1 MCFSGYVKVDSRARQ
16 YGRPR
21 AIALS
26 ASPDTVDRAQ
36 SVLFD
41 LHHTGFILSEQQHVT
56 PIEDDRY
63 ATSHVTGEHNIRAAG
78 LDMHNPVFLVSG
90 MGVVLFVF
98 LTLLFDEQA
107 AALFGELRPLVT
119 STFDWVFMGAS
130 NLFVLFALA
139 LVVSP
144 YGSIRLGGADS
155 IPQYGFTSWVAML
168 FAAGIGIGI
177 MFYAVLE
184 PMNHLI
190 AISGTAESAAR
201 NAPLGMALGTGD
213 EAQRL
218 AMAATIYHWA
228 FHPWAIYAMVGL
240 ALAFFCYN
248 KNLPMV
254 IRSAFYPLLGE
265 RVWGWPG
272 HLIDIFAVFATLF
285 GLATSLG
292 YGAEQAGGGLH
303 YVYDAPTGSASNLVV
318 IGVITLMAL
327 VSVLRGLDG
336 GIKRLSEINMLLAV
350 VLGAFVLTVGP
361 TGEILMDVFW
371 NIGAYL
377 AYLVPL
383 SRWGGREDM
392 GYMHDWTTFYWSW
405 WIAFSPFVG
414 MFIARISL
422 GRTVRQFILGCILAP
437 SFIFVVWMTVFGS
450 FAFDQYL
457 AEGYMGVVE
466 SVRNWQPELSLFRFL
481 DELPFTTITST
492 IGIVLVLVFFVT
504 SMDSG
509 SLILDTMTSGGKTE
523 TPLAQRIFWC
533 VFLGLLGIALLQ
545 GGGLASLQSLSL
557 TMGLPFCLI
566 IVAMCVSL
574 LMGLH
579 NEWKDGRRESSP
591 S

>member
-1 MCFSGYVKVDSRARQ
+1 M
-16 YGRPR
+16 
-21 AIALS
+21 
-26 ASPDTVDRAQ
+26 
-36 SVLFD
+36 
-41 LHHTGFILSEQQHVT
+41 SEQPQ
-56 PIEDDRY
+56 PIRSDTDRY
-63 ATSHVTGEHNIRAAG
+63 ATSHVTGEHNLRVAG
-78 LDMHNPVFLVSG
+78 LDIHNPVFLISG
-90 MGVVLFVF
+90 LGVALFVL
-98 LTLLFDEQA
+98 LTLLFNKEA
-107 AALFGELRPLVT
+107 AVFFEGLRPMVT
-119 STFDWVFMGAS
+119 SHFDWVFMGAA
-130 NLFVLFALA
+130 NLFVILAIA
-139 LVVSP
+139 LVLSP
-144 YGSIRLGGADS
+144 YGSIRLGGPHAKPRFRF
-155 IPQYGFTSWVAML
+155 ISWVSML

-190 AISGTAESAAR
+190 ALSGPADSAIK
-201 NAPLGMALGTGD
+201 NAPLGVALGGGED
-213 EAQRL
+213 ARRL
-218 AMAATIYHWA
+218 AMAATLYHWA
-228 FHPWAIYAMVGL
+228 IHPWAIYAMVGL

-292 YGAEQAGGGLH
+292 YGAEQAGGGLS
-303 YVYDAPTGSASNLVV
+303 YVYDAPTGSSTNLVV
-318 IGVITLMAL
+318 VAVITMMAL

-350 VLGAFVLTVGP
+350 VLCGFVLAVGP
-361 TGEILMDVFW
+361 TGTILMDIVK
-371 NIGAYL
+371 NIWAYL
-377 AYLVPL
+377 VYLVPL
-383 SRWGGREDM
+383 SRWTGREDM

-457 AEGYMGVVE
+457 VDGYLGVADT
-466 SVRNWQPELSLFRFL
+466 VRNWQPELSLFKFL
-481 DELPFTTITST
+481 DELPFTRITST
-492 IGIVLVLVFFVT
+492 IGILLVLVFFVT

-523 TPLAQRIFWC
+523 TPVVQKIFWC

-545 GGGLASLQSLSL
+545 GGGLSSLQSLSL

-574 LMGLH
+574 VMGLH
-579 NEWKDGRRESSP
+579 NEWKDNRQESNP

>member
-1 MCFSGYVKVDSRARQ
+1 MQGMLRCNCRRFYN
-16 YGRPR
+16 RPLTL
-21 AIALS
+21 LS
-26 ASPDTVDRAQ
+26 
-36 SVLFD
+36 
-41 LHHTGFILSEQQHVT
+41 QQHRRKFVLT
-56 PIEDDRY
+56 DQSPAAAPLDRY
-63 ATSHVTGEHNIRAAG
+63 ATDHVTGQDNIKVAG
-78 LDMHNPVFLVSG
+78 LDIHNPVFLVSAV
-90 MGVVLFVF
+90 GVILFVV
-98 LTLLFDEQA
+98 LTLLFSAEA
-107 AALFGELRPLVT
+107 EELFKGLRPWVT
-119 STFDWVFMGAS
+119 SRFDWVFMGAS
-130 NLFVLFALA
+130 NMFVLLSLA
-139 LVVSP
+139 LVFSP
-144 YGSIRLGGADS
+144 YGSIRLGGKNTQ
-155 IPQYGFTSWVAML
+155 PKYGFVSWIAML

-190 AISGTAESAAR
+190 TLSGTPESAA
-201 NAPLGMALGTGD
+201 NAAPLGQALGTGAP
-213 EAQRL
+213 AQRL
-218 AMAATIYHWA
+218 AMAATLYHWA

-272 HLIDIFAVFATLF
+272 HVIDIFAVFATLF

-292 YGAEQAGGGLH
+292 YGAEQAGGGLN
-303 YVYDAPTGSASNLVV
+303 YVFEAPTGNFSNLVV
-318 IGVITLMAL
+318 VGVITVMAL

-336 GIKRLSEINMLLAV
+336 GIKRLSELNMILAIA
-350 VLGAFVLTVGP
+350 LGLFVLFIGP
-361 TGEILMDVFW
+361 TVDIIADIGK
-371 NIGAYL
+371 NIWAYVT
-377 AYLVPL
+377 YLIPL
-383 SRWGGREDM
+383 SRWGGREDF

-422 GRTVRQFILGCILAP
+422 GRTVREFILGCILAP

-450 FAFDQYL
+450 FAFEQYL
-457 AEGYMGVVE
+457 VDGYAGVVD
-466 SVRNWQPELSLFRFL
+466 SVRNWQPELSLFKFL
-481 DELPFTTITST
+481 DELPLAKVTST

-523 TPLAQRIFWC
+523 TPLLQRIFWC
-533 VFLGLLGIALLQ
+533 VFLGLLGIALLL

-557 TMGLPFCLI
+557 TMGFPFCLI

-574 LMGLH
+574 VMGLH
-579 NEWKDGRRESSP
+579 NEWRDEQSAE
-591 S
+591 